1 MASLAAALV
10 AQDRYEPAES
20 LFREALTLAEDK
32 LGAHHGIVA
41 VILERYAALLAV
53 TGRQEQALE
62 MRERSVA
69 IARASRLT

>member
-1 MASLAAALV
+1 
-10 AQDRYEPAES
+10 
-20 LFREALTLAEDK
+20 